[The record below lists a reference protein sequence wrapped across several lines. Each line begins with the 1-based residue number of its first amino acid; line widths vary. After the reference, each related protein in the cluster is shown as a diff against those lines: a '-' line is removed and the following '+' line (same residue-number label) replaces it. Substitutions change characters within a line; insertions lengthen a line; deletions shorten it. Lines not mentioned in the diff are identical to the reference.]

1 MKKKG
6 ILIVLLVLAVILAAG
21 SMFTV
26 AEDEYAC
33 TVRFSKIIDTT
44 SEAGLHFKLPFVDS
58 VKYFTDATQLYDIPP
73 SEVLTSDK
81 QNMTV
86 DCYIL
91 WRISDPK
98 LFYQT
103 LGSTAKAEERL
114 DAITYSALKTDMGT
128 LAQADIINMNDGA
141 ERNTIYDDITV
152 KVDAAAKSYGIHV
165 EDVKIK
171 RFDLPESNLNA
182 VYGRMISERN
192 QMAEKYTADGN
203 YDASIIRND
212 VDKQVN
218 IIVSDAGAAAAK
230 LEAEGEQEYMRLL
243 AKRPSFWTPTPSLP
257 RSLWAENRDQLK
269 KPAHRS
275 LDRCAGFVLIALFP
289 KTIGVLALVGHPAQ
303 GGYHRRLVGGVGHAV
318 PFVGGSQHRDRG
330 LLLRD
335 QLGHRQRQEEFT
347 LDGVLHQRLVQ
358 KSREAGFQLL
368 QEAGG
373 VAPQVHGYGGVGGD
387 VHPVLAVLGE
397 VDAAGVL
404 FHTGTLVNAGEMTLA
419 VGDADAPGDAAVVRH
434 GLAQL
439 VAHHVV
445 IVGVLILRVA
455 EGVVNHPV
463 GGGAVIVVGVDDR
476 KGRVAD
482 GLTGAQNRVAG
493 APWLGASLRDGVA
506 GGDIVQLLIG
516 VTDLHGAFFQ
526 SLADGL
532 HEVLADGFLDDDN
545 GGIETGFVGVI
556 KGIVQNRF
564 ALTSH
569 RVDLLQSAVAAA
581 HTGGHNDENRFACH
595 SNSPFLFFG
604 GTMESGSA
612 ACFIGVGS
620 L

>member
-171 RFDLPESNLNA
+171 SFDLPESNLNA

-218 IIVSDAGAAAAK
+218 IIVSDAEAAAAK

-243 AKRPSFWTPTPSLP
+243 AEAYDTQ
-257 RSLWAENRDQLK
+257 DK
-269 KPAHRS
+269 KDFYEFS
-275 LDRCAGFVLIALFP
+275 
-289 KTIGVLALVGHPAQ
+289 LAL
-303 GGYHRRLVGGVGHAV
+303 
-318 PFVGGSQHRDRG
+318 
-330 LLLRD
+330 
-335 QLGHRQRQEEFT
+335 
-347 LDGVLHQRLVQ
+347 
-358 KSREAGFQLL
+358 
-368 QEAGG
+368 
-373 VAPQVHGYGGVGGD
+373 
-387 VHPVLAVLGE
+387 
-397 VDAAGVL
+397 DAL
-404 FHTGTLVNAGEMTLA
+404 
-419 VGDADAPGDAAVVRH
+419 
-434 GLAQL
+434 
-439 VAHHVV
+439 
-445 IVGVLILRVA
+445 
-455 EGVVNHPV
+455 
-463 GGGAVIVVGVDDR
+463 
-476 KGRVAD
+476 K
-482 GLTGAQNRVAG
+482 
-493 APWLGASLRDGVA
+493 ASLN
-506 GGDIVQLLIG
+506 GDEKTVIL
-516 VTDLHGAFFQ
+516 DAN
-526 SLADGL
+526 SELAKILMG
-532 HEVLADGFLDDDN
+532 E
-545 GGIETGFVGVI
+545 
-556 KGIVQNRF
+556 K
-564 ALTSH
+564 
-569 RVDLLQSAVAAA
+569 
-581 HTGGHNDENRFACH
+581 
-595 SNSPFLFFG
+595 
-604 GTMESGSA
+604 
-612 ACFIGVGS
+612 
-620 L
+620 